1 MSVKCRDTT
10 FSGHSHFLS
19 WNVRRVKGC
28 TISSSLVPA
37 LRVPGMLT
45 RGKPGW
51 CPRTGFPSPE
61 PTPGPA
67 KRGAASSPQQHSWHG
82 AAKPLVGRRVRP
94 VCALQAQTQLFPHT
108 YSHTRCLY
116 NVCLFGRVIYVFW
129 YTSAEA
135 DSGVISSQQPSS
147 SGGERLIIPE
157 TAQGHMGDT
166 PLSAL
171 LAACH
176 AWRQKLN
183 TSHHQDPSSSVPASP
198 AGLRRAWAQH
208 QCHSPE
214 RSG

>member
-67 KRGAASSPQQHSWHG
+67 ERGSSTPGTALFSAPCVRSHGPGQQSLSWG
-82 AAKPLVGRRVRP
+82 DVSD
-94 VCALQAQTQLFPHT
+94 LFVLCRH
-108 YSHTRCLY
+108 R
-116 NVCLFGRVIYVFW
+116 
-129 YTSAEA
+129 
-135 DSGVISSQQPSS
+135 PSS
-147 SGGERLIIPE
+147 SPTP
-157 TAQGHMGDT
+157 TAIHVACTM
-166 PLSAL
+166 SA
-171 LAACH
+171 C
-176 AWRQKLN
+176 
-183 TSHHQDPSSSVPASP
+183 S
-198 AGLRRAWAQH
+198 AGLFMCFGTRLQRLTAV
-208 QCHSPE
+208 
-214 RSG
+214 